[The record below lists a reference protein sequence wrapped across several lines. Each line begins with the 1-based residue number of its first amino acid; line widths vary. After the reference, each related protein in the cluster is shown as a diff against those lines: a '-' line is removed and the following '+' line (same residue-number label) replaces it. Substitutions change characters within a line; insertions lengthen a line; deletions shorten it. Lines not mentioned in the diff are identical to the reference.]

1 MSYEL
6 NCAAGPRGAL
16 TRLGSF
22 SSGVSGGSEP
32 WTDRPKDA
40 GSGGLGRGWMVADEN
55 LAFGTI

>member
-1 MSYEL
+1 ML
-6 NCAAGPRGAL
+6 LGHAGTD